1 MSNTPSNVSN
11 DNVLNGVVGRTAGI
25 VDGFRYSGDMTDA
38 GAGGL
43 VWTQE
48 ELTSFLADPKA
59 YMPGTKMTFRGVR
72 DEADIA
78 GIIEYL
84 KSFPE

>member
-1 MSNTPSNVSN
+1 
-11 DNVLNGVVGRTAGI
+11 
-25 VDGFRYSGDMTDA
+25 
-38 GAGGL
+38 
-43 VWTQE
+43 
-48 ELTSFLADPKA
+48 
-59 YMPGTKMTFRGVR
+59 MTFRGVR